1 MNSNLG
7 NKHWL
12 QTRLQELLLLAAML
26 TGCYSCEQI
35 IDFPESTDSEALPV
49 IEAVLIDR
57 PEVQK
62 VRVSYSATLS
72 DSSAY
77 HLVADAQV
85 RVISGEGDTVTYSY
99 DSDGW
104 YFSPVYAAKAGV
116 AYTLEVTTGEVTY
129 RSSAPVIAMNGIDSL
144 YSKYQEAWEGEPAGY
159 YVYINAGSANREDTH
174 YYQINFTCNDTLK
187 TVGSEL
193 WLFSDLYAERIDNL
207 KLPVPLSENDSVTVE
222 LLSLSADM
230 YNYYYK
236 LIYEVL
242 NLNLSNIS
250 YRTNLP
256 FLFEP
261 AALGYFQVSS
271 VSRKTIVI
279 EKGTGSL

>member
-1 MNSNLG
+1 ME

-35 IDFPESTDSEALPV
+35 IDFPESADSEALPV
-49 IEAVLIDR
+49 IEAVLIDK

-62 VRVSYSATLS
+62 VRVSYSTMIS
-72 DSSAY
+72 DSNAY
-77 HLVADAQV
+77 HLIEDAQV
-85 RVISGEGDTVTYSY
+85 RVISGDGDTVTYSY
-99 DSDGW
+99 DADGW

-116 AYTLEVTTGEVTY
+116 EYTLEVITGEVTY
-129 RSSAPVIAMNGIDSL
+129 RSSAQVIAMNGIDSL

-159 YVYINAGSANREDTH
+159 YVYMNAGPANQEDTH

-187 TVGSEL
+187 TLGSEL

-207 KLPVPLSENDSVTVE
+207 KLPVPLSENDSVAVE
-222 LLSLSADM
+222 LLSLSAGM
-230 YNYYYK
+230 YDYYYK
-236 LIYEVL
+236 LAYEVL

-256 FLFEP
+256 SLFEP
-261 AALGYFQVSS
+261 KALGYFQVSA
-271 VSRKTIVI
+271 VSRKTIVVG
-279 EKGTGSL
+279 KGASSL